1 MERIYER
8 LTRELKANEVAE
20 EFLTQAIAETRIE
33 MRNKK
38 VEDEVAKE
46 TLSIMENARE
56 ALRTLIRTKIKVINE
71 IADIELE
78 ESFKG
83 K

>member
-1 MERIYER
+1 MERIYKR
-8 LTRELKANEVAE
+8 LTEELKANEAAE
-20 EFLTQAIAETRIE
+20 KFLTQAIAETRIE

-38 VEDEVAKE
+38 VEDEVEKE
-46 TLSIMENARE
+46 ALSIMKNARE
-56 ALRTLIRTKIKVINE
+56 ALTTVIETKIKVINE